1 MSQQPPRRSAS
12 EQLLRSARGD
22 HAPSSV
28 DRERVRRAL
37 SRRLSAEADASVST
51 TTTPA
56 PTGLLHPLAKTGIG
70 LVAIAA
76 GVATLMRLNDHA
88 PKSAVIVP
96 PQVTLPVAQPVSEP
110 PAVATTP
117 SPPPPPKAAVG
128 TKRAAARTKAVVADS
143 AAALLVQDAHADAR
157 PVESQPARTTQTISR
172 AAAESQMHERQSAA
186 QAAVS
191 VAADA
196 PKAERAQ
203 RSVALAARAHDSSSD
218 RREELA
224 FVARIRT
231 ASLDADDAQVLQL
244 CGEHKRRWP
253 NGMFAQEREALRA
266 IASCRKQ
273 SESAADIAR
282 TFSASYPE
290 SPMLPR
296 VRAACALQLK
306 AASPR

>member
-88 PKSAVIVP
+88 PKSVVIVP
-96 PQVTLPVAQPVSEP
+96 PQVTLPVVQPVSEP
-110 PAVATTP
+110 PAVTTTP
-117 SPPPPPKAAVG
+117 LPPPPPKAAVG

-143 AAALLVQDAHADAR
+143 AAALVQEAHAGAR
-157 PVESQPARTTQTISR
+157 PVESQPARTMQTISR
-172 AAAESQMHERQSAA
+172 AAAESQMHERRSAA

-203 RSVALAARAHDSSSD
+203 RSEALAARAHDSSSD

-266 IASCRKQ
+266 IASCQTQ
-273 SESAADIAR
+273 SVNAADIAR

-296 VRAACALQLK
+296 LRAACALQLK